1 MLYTIFRP
9 VHMQNNLLMPGIIHF
24 ADRLIVNKID
34 LVPGEDDLSRIESR
48 LRQINRFAPI
58 IRTSNSS
65 VSAWPYPGSRENSMR
80 HGPACGKPG

>member
-1 MLYTIFRP
+1 
-9 VHMQNNLLMPGIIHF
+9 MQNNLLMPGIIHF

-65 VSAWPYPGSRENSMR
+65 VSAENVLDLKGR
-80 HGPACGKPG
+80 IPFDQPQP